1 MSKPILSERQWACI
15 GFTVIA
21 NVASC
26 QAATDV
32 PEWREYWSGVVTAA
46 TLASYLY
53 QALSILAAIYERK
66 VNKKLG
72 RHTKHVIEVSDV

>member
-21 NVASC
+21 NVANC
-26 QAATDV
+26 LATASV
-32 PEWREYWSGVVTAA
+32 PAWREYWSGVVIAA

-53 QALSILAAIYERK
+53 QALSISTAIYKRK
-66 VNKKLG
+66 VNEKIG
-72 RHTKHVIEVSDV
+72 GYTKHVIEVDG